1 MSVADF
7 IKNLVRTD
15 EEEGYVEDYGN
26 EEENDTEAF
35 NEETLSQFSAQENLE
50 HNQYSDRKH
59 FSVKGKKS
67 MKDNNVI
74 EMRGMGN
81 SNTEVMVIEP
91 ESFDDMPRVIDA
103 LRDRKSV
110 VLNLEKMDPE
120 KAQRSVDF
128 VAGGTYAMDGHY
140 ERVGDNI
147 FLFTPSCVTVSNLS
161 GLISDA
167 DDFANVRNRRPS
179 MHQSINNPVEYWSEP
194 NIAAQ

>member
-15 EEEGYVEDYGN
+15 EEEGYVEDYGA
-26 EEENDTEAF
+26 EEENNPEAYD
-35 NEETLSQFSAQENLE
+35 EDSSQFSTGENLE
-50 HNQYSDRKH
+50 HDRYSDRRY
-59 FSVKGKKS
+59 FSAKNKKP

-74 EMRGMGN
+74 EMRGMSN
-81 SNTEVMVIEP
+81 SNTEMMVIEP

-110 VLNLEKMDPE
+110 VLNLEKMEPE

-161 GLISDA
+161 GLISNA
-167 DDFANVRNRRPS
+167 DDFSSVRNRRPS
-179 MHQSINNPVEYWSEP
+179 MHQPINNPVEHWAEP

>member
-1 MSVADF
+1 MSVTEF
-7 IKNLVRTD
+7 FKNLVRSED
-15 EEEGYVEDYGN
+15 DDYDYVEVEDG
-26 EEENDTEAF
+26 TETFGDEAS
-35 NEETLSQFSAQENLE
+35 SQFSPQENLE
-50 HNQYSDRKH
+50 NNQYSDRKN
-59 FSVKGKKS
+59 FYVKQKKS
-67 MKDNNVI
+67 MKDTNVI

-81 SNTEVMVIEP
+81 GNTEVMVIEP
-91 ESFDDMPRVIDA
+91 ETFDDMPKVIDA

-167 DDFANVRNRRPS
+167 DDFSTARIRRPS
-179 MHQSINNPVEYWSEP
+179 IHQSHQSISNPVDQWSEP
-194 NIAAQ
+194 HIAAQ

>member
-15 EEEGYVEDYGN
+15 EEEGYVEDYGVD
-26 EEENDTEAF
+26 EENNTEAYD
-35 NEETLSQFSAQENLE
+35 EDSSQFSDRENLE
-50 HNQYSDRKH
+50 HDRYSDRRY

-74 EMRGMGN
+74 EMRGMSN
-81 SNTEVMVIEP
+81 SNTEMMVIEP

-167 DDFANVRNRRPS
+167 DDFSNARNRRPS
-179 MHQSINNPVEYWSEP
+179 MHQPINNPVENWLEP